1 MECLMYGDDSKDTGW
16 IRVAPG
22 VALEVE
28 WETTDYRIAAHGDD
42 EVSGKLTGRVRMT
55 RDAAF
60 EANWGTS
67 LTDEGGV
74 SEG

>member
-1 MECLMYGDDSKDTGW
+1 MYGDDSKDTGW
-16 IRVAPG
+16 VQVAPG

-28 WETTDYRIAAHGDD
+28 WGVVGYRIAAHGDD
-42 EVSGKLTGRVRMT
+42 EIPGKLTGRVRMT

-67 LTDEGGV
+67 LTDEG
-74 SEG
+74 STED